1 MEVGVI
7 SLGTTTADGQKR
19 EVRVE
24 VLGVLDRATRQFR
37 LRATEPIS
45 GASQAERFSKIF
57 DMMNIWVDTN
67 SKIITDFSV
76 DKETLGK
83 MGFKKV
89 HQCSLSQAQNSG
101 GRAETNQQIM
111 EYLKKVVPKMF
122 QNTLSNL
129 STPVIQQFLD
139 ELTFRELFGNIPLKC
154 FDGIIQRLSTQT
166 AFTANK
172 EKLVLTRLREVAAN
186 PFADWRYTDK
196 SLDLPPVSSS
206 SRPGSRNSDRM
217 SPSLGSKRVGS
228 VETEESF
235 LKKLK
240 TAKNL
245 VTLESYYYANLQG
258 DVSVLNNEFKADM
271 VSYLG
276 FFQ

>member
-1 MEVGVI
+1 MI

-217 SPSLGSKRVGS
+217 SPPLGSKRAGS
-228 VETEESF
+228 VETEESSVKSF
-235 LKKLK
+235 KKVYEEETK
-240 TAKNL
+240 TPSK
-245 VTLESYYYANLQG
+245 TPG
-258 DVSVLNNEFKADM
+258 
-271 VSYLG
+271 
-276 FFQ
+276 